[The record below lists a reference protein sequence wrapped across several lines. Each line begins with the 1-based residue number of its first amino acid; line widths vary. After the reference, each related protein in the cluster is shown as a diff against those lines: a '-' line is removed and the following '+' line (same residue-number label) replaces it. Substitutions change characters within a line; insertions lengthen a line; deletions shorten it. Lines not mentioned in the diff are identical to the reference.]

1 MVNIS
6 TKKMGPTI
14 PASAKSC
21 AERFPFPLDR
31 SCLISP
37 CVIRSPPLS
46 CKVALFYMEMRK
58 KKRWVR
64 PESNSEEPCR
74 SQQTRGVLHVREKRD
89 YAPRICSTCRRCFSS
104 SFSGWLTHNHE
115 AHFAD
120 MRRLTRGIS
129 YGESLFVYPTPHAFP
144 FPVKEPFRP
153 EKIWL
158 RVQDGN
164 QTLK

>member
-1 MVNIS
+1 MGKIS
-6 TKKMGPTI
+6 RKKMGTTI

-21 AERFPFPLDR
+21 AERLHFPLDR

-37 CVIRSPPLS
+37 GVIRSPPLS
-46 CKVALFYMEMRK
+46 CEVALFYLEMRK

-104 SFSGWLTHNHE
+104 SFSAWLPHNHE

-120 MRRLTRGIS
+120 IRRFTRGIS
-129 YGESLFVYPTPHAFP
+129 YGATLFAYPTPHAFP
-144 FPVKEPFRP
+144 SPTNTPLP
-153 EKIWL
+153 PH
-158 RVQDGN
+158 N
-164 QTLK
+164 